1 MAIYDI
7 GLAIS
12 LKVGVNIDT
21 SLIATHAFL
30 VIRVHIPVLSIGL
43 SKASVMTID

>member
-7 GLAIS
+7 ELAIS

-21 SLIATHAFL
+21 CLIVTHAFL
-30 VIRVHIPVLSIGL
+30 VIRVHIPILSY
-43 SKASVMTID
+43 KFV